1 MKVKAVKGVRVPMED
16 APHKYITDVE
26 AVEVESALYYLRRI
40 ADGDVVVDKTQAVKS
55 GQKNANKEVE

>member
-16 APHKYITDVE
+16 APHKYITDEE
-26 AVEVESALYYLRRI
+26 AVEVESSLYYLRRI
-40 ADGDVVVDKTQAVKS
+40 ADGDLVVDKTQAVKS